1 MIAGTV
7 QVYCGIYLLLEVGL
21 DGGLESL
28 GVGTNNLGD
37 LVTALEKKEG
47 GHSADT
53 ELLGDIG
60 DLVNVELVEACG
72 GVFVGKLDDLG
83 SNHFTRAAPCCEA
96 VKNHKGL
103 LVVHGGIKVGLGHKV
118 VDALLLFAHFCG
130 V

>member
-7 QVYCGIYLLLEVGL
+7 QVDCGIYLLLEVGL

-37 LVTALEKKEG
+37 LVTALEKKES

-53 ELLGDIG
+53 EFLGDVG

-72 GVFVGKLDDLG
+72 GVLFGKP
-83 SNHFTRAAPCCEA
+83 SA
-96 VKNHKGL
+96 V
-103 LVVHGGIKVGLGHKV
+103 
-118 VDALLLFAHFCG
+118 
-130 V
+130 